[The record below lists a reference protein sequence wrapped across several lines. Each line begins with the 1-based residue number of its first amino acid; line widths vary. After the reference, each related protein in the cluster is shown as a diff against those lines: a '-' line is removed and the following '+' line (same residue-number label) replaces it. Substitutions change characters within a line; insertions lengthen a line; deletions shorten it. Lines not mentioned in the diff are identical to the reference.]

1 MVTKREEPMNVLRR
15 AMGLGLIAVTVPV
28 VAGEHGAQMV
38 DQAWV
43 KAMKANDLEATLAL
57 YAPDAV
63 AYFPDGD
70 FKGKEAIRKSWTEF
84 LAMFTVKDATS
95 EGTYETTGDTSVG
108 WGFWSLTV
116 VPKGGGE
123 PIPMKGRATV
133 LVKKIGGKWLYV
145 VDHAS
150 VPLPPPPSSK

>member
-1 MVTKREEPMNVLRR
+1 MNVVRR
-15 AMGLGLIAVTVPV
+15 AMGLGLLALAVPV
-28 VAGEHGAQMV
+28 VAAEHGAQMV

-43 KAMKANDLEATLAL
+43 KAMKANDLEATMAL

-70 FKGKEAIRKSWTEF
+70 FKGKQAIRKSWTDF
-84 LAMFTVKDATS
+84 LVAFTVKDASS
-95 EGTYETTGDTSVG
+95 EGTYETTGDTSLG
-108 WGFWSLTV
+108 WGYWSMTV
-116 VPKGGGE
+116 VPKGGGD

-133 LVKKIGGKWLYV
+133 VVKKIGGKWQYI

-150 VPLPPPPSSK
+150 VPLPTPPPSK

>member
-1 MVTKREEPMNVLRR
+1 MALACAALAAP
-15 AMGLGLIAVTVPV
+15 AA
-28 VAGEHGAQMV
+28 AGEHGAQIV

-57 YAPDAV
+57 YAQDAV

-70 FKGKEAIRKSWTEF
+70 FKGKDAIRKSWTDF
-84 LAMFTVKDATS
+84 LAQFTVKDCTS
-95 EGTYETTGDTSVG
+95 TGSYETLGDTSLG
-108 WGFWSLTV
+108 HGYWTLTV

-123 PIPMKGRATV
+123 PVPMKGRASVVTR
-133 LVKKIGGKWLYV
+133 KIGGKWLYV

-150 VPLPPPPSSK
+150 VPLPPTPAK

>member
-1 MVTKREEPMNVLRR
+1 MKLLRT
-15 AMGLGLIAVTVPV
+15 AMSLALLAVAVPV
-28 VAGEHGAQMV
+28 VAGEHAAQLV

-43 KAMKANDLEATLAL
+43 KAMKANDLEATMAL

-70 FKGKEAIRKSWTEF
+70 FKGKQAIRKSWTDF

-95 EGTYETTGDTSVG
+95 EGTYETTGDTSLG

-123 PIPMKGRATV
+123 PIAMKGRATV
-133 LVKKIGGKWLYV
+133 VVRKIGGKWLYV

-150 VPLPPPPSSK
+150 VPLPPPPSK

>member
-1 MVTKREEPMNVLRR
+1 MKRLRMAMSLAVLAL
-15 AMGLGLIAVTVPV
+15 AMPA
-28 VAGEHGAQMV
+28 VAGDHAAKVV
-38 DQAWV
+38 DHAWV
-43 KAMKANDLEATLAL
+43 QAMKANDLEAIMAL

-70 FKGKEAIRKSWTEF
+70 FKGKEAIRKSWTDF
-84 LAMFTVKDATS
+84 LGMFTVKDATS
-95 EGTYETTGDTSVG
+95 EGTYETTGDTSLG

-123 PIPMKGRATV
+123 PIAMKGRATV
-133 LVKKIGGKWLYV
+133 VVRKIGGKWLYV

-150 VPLPPPPSSK
+150 VPLPPPPSK

>member
-1 MVTKREEPMNVLRR
+1 MNLIRR
-15 AMGLGLIAVTVPV
+15 ALALSLLALATPL
-28 VAGEHGAQMV
+28 AAADHGAQLV

-43 KAMKANDLEATLAL
+43 KAMKANDLEATMAL
-57 YAPDAV
+57 YAPEAV

-70 FKGKEAIRKSWTEF
+70 FKGKEAIRKSWTDF

-95 EGTYETTGDTSVG
+95 TGTYETTGDTSLG
-108 WGFWSLTV
+108 WGYWTLTV
-116 VPKGGGE
+116 VPKAGGD

-133 LVKKIGGKWLYV
+133 VVKKIGGKWQYV

-150 VPLPPPPSSK
+150 VPLPAPPAK

>member
-1 MVTKREEPMNVLRR
+1 MKRLTM
-15 AMGLGLIAVTVPV
+15 AMSLAALAAAVPA
-28 VAGEHGAQMV
+28 VAGDHAAKV
-38 DQAWV
+38 IDHAWTQ
-43 KAMKANDLEATLAL
+43 AMKANDLEAIMAL

-70 FKGKEAIRKSWTEF
+70 FKGKPAIRKSWTDF

-95 EGTYETTGDTSVG
+95 EGTYETMGDTSLG
-108 WGFWSLTV
+108 WGYWSMTV

-123 PIPMKGRATV
+123 PIAMKGRATV
-133 LVKKIGGKWLYV
+133 VVKKIGGKWLYT

-150 VPLPPPPSSK
+150 VPLPPPPAK

>member
-1 MVTKREEPMNVLRR
+1 MKSLRMAMSLAVLVM
-15 AMGLGLIAVTVPV
+15 AVPV
-28 VAGEHGAQMV
+28 MAAEHAAQVV

-43 KAMKANDLEATLAL
+43 KAIKANDLEAIMAL

-70 FKGKEAIRKSWTEF
+70 YKGKPAIRKSWTDF
-84 LAMFTVKDATS
+84 LAAFTVKDATS
-95 EGTYETTGDTSVG
+95 EGTYDTTGDTSLG
-108 WGFWSLTV
+108 WGYWSMTV

-123 PIPMKGRATV
+123 PIAMKGRATV
-133 LVKKIGGKWLYV
+133 IVKKIGGKWLYV

-150 VPLPPPPSSK
+150 VPLPPPPSK

>member
-1 MVTKREEPMNVLRR
+1 MNVARK
-15 AMGLGLIAVTVPV
+15 AMCLGLLAVAVPV
-28 VAGEHGAQMV
+28 VAAEHGAQLV

-43 KAMKANDLEATLAL
+43 KAMKANDLEATMAL

-70 FKGKEAIRKSWTEF
+70 FKGKPAIRKSWTDF

-95 EGTYETTGDTSVG
+95 EGTYETAGDTSLG
-108 WGFWSLTV
+108 WGYWSLTV
-116 VPKGGGE
+116 IPKGGGD

-133 LVKKIGGKWLYV
+133 VVKKVGGKWQYI

-150 VPLPPPPSSK
+150 VPLPPPSPSK

>member
-1 MVTKREEPMNVLRR
+1 MNALRM
-15 AMGLGLIAVTVPV
+15 AMGLGLLALAVPV
-28 VAGEHGAQMV
+28 VAAEHGAQMV

-70 FKGKEAIRKSWTEF
+70 FKGKEAIRKSWTDF
-84 LAMFTVKDATS
+84 LAAFTVKDATS
-95 EGTYETTGDTSVG
+95 EGTYETAGDTSLG
-108 WGFWSLTV
+108 WGYWSMTV
-116 VPKGGGE
+116 VPKGGGD

-133 LVKKIGGKWLYV
+133 VVKKIGGKWLYI

-150 VPLPPPPSSK
+150 VPLPPPPPSK

>member
-1 MVTKREEPMNVLRR
+1 MEDLMNVLRKLI
-15 AMGLGLIAVTVPV
+15 GLGLLALAVPV
-28 VAGEHGAQMV
+28 AAAEHAAQEV

-43 KAMKANDLEATLAL
+43 KAMKANDLEATMAL

-70 FKGKEAIRKSWTEF
+70 FKGKEAIRKSWTDF
-84 LAMFTVKDATS
+84 LAAFTVKDATS
-95 EGTYETTGDTSVG
+95 EGTYDTTGDTSVG
-108 WGFWSLTV
+108 WGFWTLTV
-116 VPKGGGE
+116 VPKAGGD

-133 LVKKIGGKWLYV
+133 VVKKIGGKWLYV

-150 VPLPPPPSSK
+150 VPLPAPPAK